1 MMPAINRD
9 CMTEGC
15 TAVRYADGRGLCMNC
30 YSKAKKM
37 VEAKK
42 TTWEELESMGLVE
55 LKVTDKFTMA
65 FNNKKKEI

>member
-1 MMPAINRD
+1 MLSNN

-15 TAVRYADGRGLCMNC
+15 PSLRYSDGRGLCMGC

-42 TTWEELESMGLVE
+42 TTWEELESMGMVE
-55 LKVTDKFTMA
+55 SKATDKFTKL
-65 FNNKKKEI
+65 FNEKKAKQ

>member
-1 MMPAINRD
+1 MPAINQT
-9 CMTEGC
+9 CTTEGC
-15 TAVRYADGRGLCMNC
+15 YTVRYSDGRGLCMNC

-55 LKVTDKFTMA
+55 PKATDKFTQS
-65 FNNKKKEI
+65 FNKKKAE